1 MSRKDIAAAIKS
13 CNDRIRELESKPE
26 WYSGK
31 RQRKRAI
38 QLELSLIHIYRG
50 DAAHPQDECAL
61 FGVGPDVGEFIDH
74 AEEERADQ
82 VKYHRL
88 FGHRLETA
96 VLALGAVEIAPL
108 ADDSDVAHPL
118 HEEQARCV

>member
-38 QLELSLIHIYRG
+38 QLEQMKIE
-50 DAAHPQDECAL
+50 A
-61 FGVGPDVGEFIDH
+61 
-74 AEEERADQ
+74 
-82 VKYHRL
+82 
-88 FGHRLETA
+88 
-96 VLALGAVEIAPL
+96 LALAAYTME
-108 ADDSDVAHPL
+108 DDA
-118 HEEQARCV
+118 